1 LSHLLLDAS
10 VWLAALDPDDRYH
23 AAAKALVE
31 STEYDADAEDDA
43 DGEPTADTDPVTLA
57 ALDLTLYE
65 VANVAVV
72 SWRSQTDAERLAE
85 LIRLACPTTLDRVD
99 EERVREATQIA
110 ADHGL
115 TVYDAAYIAA
125 ARKHDWTLISCDL
138 KDLVR
143 PGFAVAPD
151 AALPPSGAGAT

>member
-23 AAAKALVE
+23 AAAQALVE
-31 STEYDADAEDDA
+31 STADDA
-43 DGEPTADTDPVTLA
+43 DEETAADADPVTLA

-72 SWRSQTDAERLAE
+72 SWRSQAEAESLTE
-85 LIRLACPTTLDRVD
+85 LIRLACPTTLERVD
-99 EERVREATQIA
+99 DERVREAIRIA
-110 ADHGL
+110 ADHDL
-115 TVYDAAYIAA
+115 TVYDAAYVAA
-125 ARKHDWTLISCDL
+125 ARTHDWTLISCDL

-151 AALPPSGAGAT
+151 AALRRCLGKV